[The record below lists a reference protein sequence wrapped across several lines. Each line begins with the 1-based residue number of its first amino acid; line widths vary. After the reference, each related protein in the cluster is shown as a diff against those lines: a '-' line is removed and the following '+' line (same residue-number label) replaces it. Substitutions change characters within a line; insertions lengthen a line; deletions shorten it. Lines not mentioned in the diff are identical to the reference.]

1 MTYLIIII
9 FLFGYL
15 CIVMES
21 LTKVNKSAVA
31 LFMGVTCWAIYMMG
45 HPDLSAEE
53 VFLPCVGETC
63 ETILFLMGA
72 MTIVEIVDSNGG
84 FSFVSRYL
92 HTTNARVLLWETVC
106 ITFILS
112 ALLDN
117 MTTSIVMVMVLRKL
131 VKEHKQRLLFA
142 GMIVLA
148 ANSGGASSPIGDVT
162 TIMLWIKGCVST
174 QGIISNL
181 LLPSLASVVVPTFIV
196 SLWVKG
202 KVQTTDA
209 FESEDKNEQ
218 IATDY
223 SFSRRCK
230 HAIFFIGVVGL
241 ALVPAFRSF
250 TGLPPFAG
258 IMALLSVLWIFTEIV
273 IRRNK
278 QLQTS
283 DTKVRVSN
291 ILRKI
296 DMSTI
301 LFFLGILF
309 AVGALGKTGT
319 LTQLGQWLGTTF
331 NGNVYAINSIIG
343 VFSSVVDNVPLVASA
358 MGMYTIEP
366 STVTGALQ
374 HYAQDGDFWNLLA
387 YCAGTG
393 GSILIIGSAA
403 GVVIMG
409 LERISFGWYL
419 RRFTWLSLIGYV
431 SGIVVYYLQSLFFP
445 FSSFS

>member
-1 MTYLIIII
+1 MTYLVIII
-9 FLFGYL
+9 FLFGYF

-21 LTKVNKSAVA
+21 FTNVNKSAVA

-92 HTTNARVLLWETVC
+92 RTTNARVLLWETVC

-131 VKEHKQRLLFA
+131 VEERKQRLLFA
-142 GMIVLA
+142 GMIVIA
-148 ANSGGASSPIGDVT
+148 ANSGGAFSPIGDVT

-181 LLPSLASVVVPTFIV
+181 LLPSFASVIVPTLIISV
-196 SLWVKG
+196 WVKG
-202 KVQTTDA
+202 KVQTK
-209 FESEDKNEQ
+209 EVLMSEDINGTNE
-218 IATDY
+218 TVF

-241 ALVPAFRSF
+241 ALVPAFRSI

-278 QLQTS
+278 QLQTP

-319 LTQLGQWLGTTF
+319 LTLLGQWLGTVF
-331 NGNVYAINSIIG
+331 NGNVYAINGIIG

-358 MGMYTIEP
+358 MGMYAIEP
-366 STVTGALQ
+366 STVTGTLQ
-374 HYAQDGDFWNLLA
+374 NYTQDGDFWNLLA

-419 RRFTWLSLIGYV
+419 RQFTWLSFIGYV
-431 SGIVVYYLQSLFFP
+431 SGIVVYYLQSQLFP
-445 FSSFS
+445 FLSLS

>member
-9 FLFGYL
+9 FLFGYF

-21 LTKVNKSAVA
+21 FTNVNKSAVA

-92 HTTNARVLLWETVC
+92 RTTNARVLLWETVC

-131 VKEHKQRLLFA
+131 VEERKQRLLFA
-142 GMIVLA
+142 GMIVIA
-148 ANSGGASSPIGDVT
+148 ANSGGAFSPIGDVT

-181 LLPSLASVVVPTFIV
+181 LLPSFASVIVPTLIISV
-196 SLWVKG
+196 WVKG
-202 KVQTTDA
+202 KVQTK
-209 FESEDKNEQ
+209 EVLMSEDINGTTE
-218 IATDY
+218 AVF

-241 ALVPAFRSF
+241 ALVPAFRSI

-278 QLQTS
+278 QLQTP

-319 LTQLGQWLGTTF
+319 LTQLGQWLGTVF
-331 NGNVYAINSIIG
+331 NGNVYAINGIIG

-358 MGMYTIEP
+358 MGMYAIEP
-366 STVTGALQ
+366 STVTGTLQ
-374 HYAQDGDFWNLLA
+374 NYTQDGDFWNLLA

-419 RRFTWLSLIGYV
+419 RQFTWLSFIGYV
-431 SGIVVYYLQSLFFP
+431 SGIVVYYLQSQLFP
-445 FSSFS
+445 FLSLS